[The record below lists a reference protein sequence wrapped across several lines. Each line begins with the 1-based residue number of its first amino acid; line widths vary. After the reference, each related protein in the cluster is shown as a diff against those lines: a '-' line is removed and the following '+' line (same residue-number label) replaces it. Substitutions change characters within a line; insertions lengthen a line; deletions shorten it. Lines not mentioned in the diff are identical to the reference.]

1 QGRGARRAARGRL
14 GIVTHTLASQV
25 TVVGAVHDG
34 PAARMLEVILERES
48 AASVVTF
55 AGDATQA
62 GGDAASTVIVPAARP
77 DLVRAARDS
86 GATVVT
92 AGFTADADVR
102 GSALEARSAGTG
114 FTLLADGEECK
125 VRLAILGEHL
135 ADAAVL
141 AIAAARAVGIR
152 VAHAVAAI
160 ESVTHVAAGVMQPL
174 RAAG

>member
-1 QGRGARRAARGRL
+1 RRVLFRSARRRPRPRGRHDPLGGPRPPGLSRHPRGAHPVLCQGRGARRAARGRL
-14 GIVTHTLASQV
+14 VIVTHTLASQV

-102 GSALEARSAGTG
+102 GSPLEARSA
-114 FTLLADGEECK
+114 
-125 VRLAILGEHL
+125 
-135 ADAAVL
+135 
-141 AIAAARAVGIR
+141 
-152 VAHAVAAI
+152 
-160 ESVTHVAAGVMQPL
+160 
-174 RAAG
+174 